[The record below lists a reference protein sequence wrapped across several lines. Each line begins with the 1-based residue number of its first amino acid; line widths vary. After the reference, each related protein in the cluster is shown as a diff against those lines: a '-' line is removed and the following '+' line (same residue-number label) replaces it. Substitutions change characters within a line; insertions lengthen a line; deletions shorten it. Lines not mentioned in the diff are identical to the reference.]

1 MNKKSLAKVKV
12 LINGYTTA
20 DSKEADEEKTCATI
34 TLIKDG
40 KLVMVID
47 SGVLESRKMLI
58 DALKKEK
65 LSLED
70 VNVVG
75 LTHSHIDHYAS
86 VGMFPNAK
94 ILEFYGLWDKNK
106 CDEWNE
112 QFTDN
117 IKIIKSLGH
126 DKTGITFLVKTNKGI
141 MAVCG
146 DVFWKED
153 YPKNDPYADNP
164 KKLKETRKNILKLAD
179 WIVPGHAGM
188 YRVLH

>member
-112 QFTDN
+112 
-117 IKIIKSLGH
+117 
-126 DKTGITFLVKTNKGI
+126 
-141 MAVCG
+141 
-146 DVFWKED
+146 
-153 YPKNDPYADNP
+153 
-164 KKLKETRKNILKLAD
+164 
-179 WIVPGHAGM
+179 
-188 YRVLH
+188 